1 MVFAPQLRGYRPLRL
16 GNAHPALNS
25 RQTNLAILAFLAFII
40 TTWHWFGAPSHG
52 TSPQRPAFRKQPKNW
67 SVSGKGNLEGVTNFK
82 KPANLSVVA
91 LVFYGRPAT
100 VSILDCYLKRNLAE
114 NGGMLDEVI
123 WLARTNKTR
132 DLMWLDKMVETSP
145 SYRRKNITYHG
156 GDYRTS
162 YDLVQNGTMYI
173 KIDDDIVFIE
183 DTTIPTL
190 VESRLSHPERFIVSA
205 NIMNQ
210 PSLSWVHQHLGV
222 VRPYLPELKPPDD
235 WNTSRIVNYTDYSF
249 QTSGNWRASEL
260 PWWEGPSNFDYTK
273 FFRHRPDG
281 AFPGHRWLPVPYR
294 ENADGTPIQET
305 SYDAFSKGLWNWY
318 IAAQEHYSFFEHLE
332 NNDLYKYKFPSWD
345 YNYKRMGIQFVAMMG
360 DDINAGKPI
369 DQEDDEF
376 YFSEVM
382 PMKTGRHGIVDG
394 RAIAAH
400 YSFQPQREGI
410 AATDILDRYRAYAQ
424 EHICF

>member
-1 MVFAPQLRGYRPLRL
+1 
-16 GNAHPALNS
+16 
-25 RQTNLAILAFLAFII
+25 
-40 TTWHWFGAPSHG
+40 
-52 TSPQRPAFRKQPKNW
+52 
-67 SVSGKGNLEGVTNFK
+67 
-82 KPANLSVVA
+82 
-91 LVFYGRPAT
+91 
-100 VSILDCYLKRNLAE
+100 
-114 NGGMLDEVI
+114 
-123 WLARTNKTR
+123 
-132 DLMWLDKMVETSP
+132 MVETSP

-190 VESRLSHPERFIVSA
+190 VESRLSHPERYIVSA

-222 VRPYLPELKPPDD
+222 VRPYLPELEPPDD
-235 WNTSRIVNYTDYSF
+235 WNTSHIVNLTDYNF
-249 QTSGNWRASEL
+249 PTHGQWRASEL
-260 PWWEGPSNFDYTK
+260 PWWEGPSNFNYTK
-273 FFRHRPDG
+273 FFQHRPDG
-281 AFPGHRWLPVPYR
+281 AFPGHRWLPVPYKY
-294 ENADGTPIQET
+294 NADDTPIQDT
-305 SYDAFSKGLWNWY
+305 SYNAFSKGLWNWY

-332 NNDLYKYKFPSWD
+332 HNDLYKYKFPSWD

-369 DQEDDEF
+369 NQEDDEY

-382 PMKTGRHGIVDG
+382 PKRTGRRKLRSFTLIVPTHTDNVSDGIVDG
-394 RAIAAH
+394 RALAAH
-400 YSFQPQREGI
+400 YSFQPQRDGI
-410 AATDILDRYRAYAQ
+410 AATDILNRYRAYAQ

>member
-1 MVFAPQLRGYRPLRL
+1 
-16 GNAHPALNS
+16 
-25 RQTNLAILAFLAFII
+25 
-40 TTWHWFGAPSHG
+40 
-52 TSPQRPAFRKQPKNW
+52 
-67 SVSGKGNLEGVTNFK
+67 
-82 KPANLSVVA
+82 
-91 LVFYGRPAT
+91 
-100 VSILDCYLKRNLAE
+100 
-114 NGGMLDEVI
+114 
-123 WLARTNKTR
+123 
-132 DLMWLDKMVETSP
+132 
-145 SYRRKNITYHG
+145 
-156 GDYRTS
+156 
-162 YDLVQNGTMYI
+162 MYI

-190 VESRLSHPERFIVSA
+190 IESRLSHPERFIVSA

-222 VRPYLPELKPPDD
+222 IRPYLPELDPPAD

-249 QTSGNWRASEL
+249 RTSGHWRASEL
-260 PWWEGPSNFDYTK
+260 PWWEGPSDFNYTN
-273 FFRHRPDG
+273 FFRHSPDG

-294 ENADGTPIQET
+294 ENDDGTPIQDT

-345 YNYKRMGIQFVAMMG
+345 YNYQRMGIQFVAMMG

-369 DQEDDEF
+369 DREDDESF
-376 YFSEVM
+376 FSEIM
-382 PMKTGRHGIVDG
+382 PMRTGRRMLFLVTMERELVTNNHPDGIVDG

-400 YSFQPQREGI
+400 YSFHPQREGI

-424 EHICF
+424 EYICF

>member
-1 MVFAPQLRGYRPLRL
+1 MALARSSLTCHHATASCVPETTQELVRVRKGEFGGRDRL
-16 GNAHPALNS
+16 QETCEPFRCCIGILWETRNCFHLGLLSQGAELSGPALVDNA
-25 RQTNLAILAFLAFII
+25 NML
-40 TTWHWFGAPSHG
+40 
-52 TSPQRPAFRKQPKNW
+52 PQ
-67 SVSGKGNLEGVTNFK
+67 
-82 KPANLSVVA
+82 
-91 LVFYGRPAT
+91 
-100 VSILDCYLKRNLAE
+100 RNLAE

-123 WLARTNKTR
+123 WLARTNKTQ
-132 DLMWLDKMVETSP
+132 DLMWLDKMVATSS

-222 VRPYLPELKPPDD
+222 VRPYLPELDPPDD

-249 QTSGNWRASEL
+249 QTSGNWRASQL
-260 PWWEGPSNFDYTK
+260 PWWEGPSDFNYTQ
-273 FFRHRPDG
+273 FFRHSPDG

-294 ENADGTPIQET
+294 ENADGTPIQDT

-369 DQEDDEF
+369 DREDDES

-382 PMKTGRHGIVDG
+382 PLRTGR
-394 RAIAAH
+394 RT
-400 YSFQPQREGI
+400 S
-410 AATDILDRYRAYAQ
+410 
-424 EHICF
+424 